1 MQNLFQNIRAKGAV
15 SKATKYTFVIFM
27 AAVMPFLLAALLH
40 PLRLWIN
47 STDVAMLLLL
57 WTTWIA
63 QLYSKSWA
71 ILATLCSVLW
81 LNWFFVPP
89 YFTLQVHSANYLIT
103 LAVMM
108 SLGLLIAHLSGRL
121 RLQLA
126 KARNS
131 ISQMRGM
138 FMLAKGLSRRNTWQ
152 EQYTYAQRLLT
163 RRIGLPVRFVQTQP
177 TEDSHLYS
185 IPLGQ
190 SKVFGYLLLDKT
202 AYFQHQTLLNTAQSL
217 LEQTYDKQFLQQ
229 NVQQERLRAELE
241 AERAMMLR
249 SLSHDL
255 RTPLATIMGASS
267 MLADDS
273 VPLTDMQRRQ
283 QAENIY
289 QQSLLLN
296 QHFEKVLEL
305 SKAQLPH
312 SSLYWQQFTAD
323 ELIAGALARR
333 SDELQSLFTQVHSQT
348 NTELHGDVTLLEIA
362 LANMLE
368 NAVRHGTAP
377 FVINFFRKED
387 GSFAMQ
393 VDNHRKATNERRGD
407 AGNGLGVRICQTI
420 ARLHGGQFELELA
433 AEQCRATL
441 SWRQSSAE

>member
-1 MQNLFQNIRAKGAV
+1 MAV
-15 SKATKYTFVIFM
+15 L
-27 AAVMPFLLAALLH
+27 MPFALAALLH

-47 STDVAMLLLL
+47 STDAAMLLLL
-57 WTTWIA
+57 WTTWVA
-63 QLYSKSWA
+63 QQYSKSWA
-71 ILATLCSVLW
+71 SLATLCSVLW

-89 YFTLQVHSANYLIT
+89 YFTLQVHNANYLIT

-108 SLGLLIAHLSGRL
+108 SLGLLIAHLAGRL

-138 FMLAKGLSRRNTWQ
+138 FMLAKGLSRRNDWQ
-152 EQYTYAQRLLT
+152 KQVHYAERLLS
-163 RRIGLPVRFVQTQP
+163 RRLGVPVRYQQVTP
-177 TEDSHLYS
+177 TEMPGLQI

-190 SKVFGYLLLDKT
+190 SKIFGYLCLDE
-202 AYFQHQTLLNTAQSL
+202 ASFQQHQTLLNTTQSL

-229 NVQQERLRAELE
+229 SAQQDRLRAELE

-273 VPLTDMQRRQ
+273 VPLTDVQRRQ

-289 QQSLLLN
+289 QQSKLLN

-305 SKAQLPH
+305 SKAQLPQ
-312 SSLYWQQFTAD
+312 SSLKWQRFAAD
-323 ELIAGALARR
+323 ELMAGALARR
-333 SDELQSLFTQVHSQT
+333 GDELQPLFSQVQRQT
-348 NTELHGDVTLLEIA
+348 TAELCGDLTLLEIA

-368 NAVRHGTAP
+368 NAVRHGSGP
-377 FVINFFRKED
+377 FLVNFHQEHD
-387 GSFAMQ
+387 GRFQMR
-393 VDNHRKATNERRGD
+393 VDNKIKSATDKGRD
-407 AGNGLGVRICQTI
+407 AGNGLGVNICQTI
-420 ARLHGGQFELELA
+420 AGLHGGQFVLNIGDED
-433 AEQCRATL
+433 CRAVF
-441 SWRQSSAE
+441 SWRQAHAG